1 MYLLAL
7 QRYRRSAALSRLL
20 EADEVIGVCPC
31 IAEHHINEGVLDV
44 IYCTVVEAGEGVIG
58 VQGGWLHH
66 ARSPQAGLPHQHP
79 SLVHVLQ
86 PLGVRVRV
94 RVVARVPGLLGK
106 IGSVAVNSSCGEM
119 QRNYNTNNGTMI
131 ILRKIE
137 QI

>member
-1 MYLLAL
+1 MNCQNYFTSLPYVCRHR
-7 QRYRRSAALSRLL
+7 QKHWIKNIRLSRLL

-31 IAEHHINEGVLDV
+31 IVEHHINKGALDV

-66 ARSPQAGLPHQHP
+66 AMSPLAGLPHQHP

-94 RVVARVPGLLGK
+94 CVVA
-106 IGSVAVNSSCGEM
+106 
-119 QRNYNTNNGTMI
+119 
-131 ILRKIE
+131 
-137 QI
+137 